1 MSNKLDNKE
10 LMKKIFEA
18 HIITLGDSKVG
29 KSSLIIRYMENTF
42 VETYISTLGIDSRQ
56 KNIKLSNGEEIRV
69 KITDSAGEE
78 RFRALSAN
86 YIKKANGILL
96 VYDITNK
103 DSFENINIWAQ
114 EIKDKSESIDERPI
128 VLIGNK
134 LDLEE
139 ERCINK
145 EQGEKFAEKYC
156 NGGIKFYE
164 TSCKTGENIE
174 KAINDLAEQ
183 IYEKFFCN
191 INENSFSIHKDKKT
205 KEKGKCCK

>member
-42 VETYISTLGIDSRQ
+42 IETYISTLGIDSRQ

-114 EIKDKSESIDERPI
+114 EIKDKSKSIDERPI

-134 LDLEE
+134 SDLEKD
-139 ERCINK
+139 RCINK
-145 EQGEKFAEKYC
+145 
-156 NGGIKFYE
+156 
-164 TSCKTGENIE
+164 
-174 KAINDLAEQ
+174 
-183 IYEKFFCN
+183 
-191 INENSFSIHKDKKT
+191 
-205 KEKGKCCK
+205 

>member
-1 MSNKLDNKE
+1 
-10 LMKKIFEA
+10 MKKIFEA

-29 KSSLIIRYMENTF
+29 KTSLIIRYMDNSF
-42 VETYISTLGIDSRQ
+42 VETYLSTLGIDSRQ

-96 VYDITNK
+96 IYDITNRE
-103 DSFENINIWAQ
+103 SFNNINNWAT
-114 EIKDKSESIDERPI
+114 EIKDKSKNIDERPI
-128 VLIGNK
+128 ILIGNK

-139 ERCINK
+139 KRCINK
-145 EQGEKFAEKYC
+145 KEGEELAQ
-156 NGGIKFYE
+156 NMSSGIKFYE
-164 TSCKTGENIE
+164 TSCKTGDNIE

-183 IYEKFFCN
+183 IYNKFCGN
-191 INENSFSIHKDKKT
+191 INENNNIVINKNRKE